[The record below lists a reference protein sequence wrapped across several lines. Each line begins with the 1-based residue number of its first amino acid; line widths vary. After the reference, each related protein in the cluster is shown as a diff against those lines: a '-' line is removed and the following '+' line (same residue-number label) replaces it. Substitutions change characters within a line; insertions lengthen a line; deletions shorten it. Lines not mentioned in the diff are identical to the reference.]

1 MGEGQSELWINDQL
15 LICHFIGINENVRMI
30 EVYVLTGKMWA
41 QENNVTPISNIF
53 FFPWR
58 RCFPSPLIPEMWWE
72 KAKGQPEIYPSVG
85 AGLKVM
91 IPWQSS
97 YLSCTGVF
105 AMSKFLRKPGQCSC
119 PIRVLKSTIPGLA
132 AALGTGFSL
141 PGAVRCR
148 FAGCRCGLFALASAG
163 RFRAGCV
170 SGHQGDNETLMFLKI
185 LIWKGWWMWKA
196 GINVLEA
203 EPASMARF
211 EFWLLGELMFDPHSH
226 I

>member
-1 MGEGQSELWINDQL
+1 MKMSEWLRYMCSQERCEPKRTTSRL
-15 LICHFIGINENVRMI
+15 FLIYFFSMKVLPFTSNTRNVMR
-30 EVYVLTGKMWA
+30 ERK
-41 QENNVTPISNIF
+41 
-53 FFPWR
+53 R
-58 RCFPSPLIPEMWWE
+58 
-72 KAKGQPEIYPSVG
+72 QPEIYPSVG

-211 EFWLLGELMFDPHSH
+211 EFWLLGELVFDSH
-226 I
+226 NHI